1 MGRKLPPPIERLDDE
16 TDEDFVQRK
25 ALSKR
30 RLQTFKR
37 LFRQYYQW
45 RSLRDAGQVDDILTI
60 EGEDF
65 YLGDLLTGIDTLP
78 PQQRKAFELI
88 CIFGYT
94 ESAATEIVLPNSS
107 SSTPV
112 QQYSDDGLKKMVMAY
127 DAKQAGTWD
136 PSAVRKRRPAKR
148 RNGVSVAT
156 ASKETIRVTSDED
169 PSPDSST
176 VKTKTRKP
184 VRRRRKQQWNWNDTS
199 DEHRSFA
206 DYINEKTDLGI
217 TPSQV
222 KAASFL
228 RKEWYH
234 SDEAV
239 SAREQRRA
247 EREAEEARLAAE
259 TPEQRKARQ
268 AASRTERKAR
278 RAQEKLEAMN
288 AEIRQLRRE
297 AGLDPETGQPVA
309 Q

>member
-1 MGRKLPPPIERLDDE
+1 MGRKLPAPIERE
-16 TDEDFVQRK
+16 SGESDEDFAQRK

-30 RLQTFKR
+30 RVQIFKR
-37 LFRQYYQW
+37 LYRIYYHW
-45 RSLRDAGQVDDILTI
+45 RSLRLSGEVDDILTI

-65 YLGDLLTGIDTLP
+65 YLGDLMTGLETLP

-88 CIFGYT
+88 CVMGYT
-94 ESAATEIVLPNSS
+94 ESAATEIVLPKSR

-136 PSAVRKRRPAKR
+136 ASAVQKRRPAKR

-156 ASKETIRVTSDED
+156 EETTTVTAAEPDVVD
-169 PSPDSST
+169 PPH
-176 VKTKTRKP
+176 KP
-184 VRRRRKQQWNWNDTS
+184 VRRPTRKRRKQQWNF
-199 DEHRSFA
+199 DEASEEHESFA
-206 DYINEKTDLGI
+206 DFINEKTGLNI

-234 SDEAV
+234 SAEAV
-239 SAREQRRA
+239 EARKRRKA
-247 EREAEEARLAAE
+247 EREAEQARLAAE

-268 AASRTERKAR
+268 AAVRTERKAQR
-278 RAQEKLEAMN
+278 VREKLEKMN
-288 AEIRQLRRE
+288 QEVQELRRE
-297 AGLDPETGQPVA
+297 AGLDPTTGQPVD